1 MCSDKKAEVSDDKK
15 RPTLAARIRNLLS
28 AEFERLAPSDA
39 AGVLAAISTE
49 LQQMSEAGVSSISEM
64 SRTANPVS
72 EAWQS
77 EDDPVLA
84 YQEDGSVEVST
95 RAKDTTARLIN
106 EILNVG
112 AVMLDLD
119 PLPELNK
126 VVEVRFRFPEY
137 HLDFGTR
144 GRVVHAS
151 AKGCAIEMSHLDKED
166 RAAIEGLW
174 PDIQAAAEAPEAEE
188 ESDQDGADFDEAFD
202 DKKSSASQT
211 TQAPAGVKA
220 SDSVPVPSL
229 GRRPETQFR
238 RRVDLTNPD
247 VKVISSTQMGI
258 KAVTTRELY
267 GPAIPKV
274 DPSGEFDREEALA
287 EERIL
292 DIFLQLSQDGTTGM
306 VELVHESADAE
317 EPIVRQILLDSGF
330 VVEISREPRNAD
342 EELGPMLHRADRIT
356 KQQLSMSAA
365 HADEHDGTIERS
377 LLDLGILDPDR
388 IRQSIAGRLTYL
400 IREML
405 SLTDG
410 ELRIYQSSALP
421 AGFLPA
427 PPLRVHVAVERIAFK
442 RLYETYRQ
450 KPLKE
455 RESLAN
461 DYLEA
466 YPEVVPEEL
475 ERVERTLTEDSHSS
489 LLEKVV
495 NGRRRLKEVFT
506 ESTLG
511 HAETFALVHSLHR
524 MGLIRYDRSLHQT
537 VVRERF
543 RENVTVKYLSV
554 HKASYFEVLNVHWS
568 SYDDAIKKAYEE
580 LKIQFNPD
588 EVPENMEADVHK
600 RVGEIRDRVES
611 AYQVLARRDTRHA
624 YRKRVMPEYKLEHAI
639 PLFMKQ
645 SELAERRQQW
655 KEARDA
661 SLRVLEIAPDNE
673 QAAHKIE
680 RIEAILDNRLSP
692 DATES
697 NF

>member
-1 MCSDKKAEVSDDKK
+1 MSEEKK
-15 RPTLAARIRNLLS
+15 RPTLARRIRNLLS
-28 AEFERLAPSDA
+28 AEFDRLAPADA
-39 AGVLAAISTE
+39 AGVLSAISNE
-49 LQQMSEAGVSSISEM
+49 LNQMSEAGVSSISEM
-64 SRTANPVS
+64 SRTAGAVS
-72 EAWQS
+72 EVWQEDS
-77 EDDPVLA
+77 DDPRLIYA
-84 YQEDGSVEVST
+84 EDGSVEVRTSHS
-95 RAKDTTARLIN
+95 ATTARLVN

-126 VVEVRFRFPEY
+126 VVSVRFRFPEL
-137 HLDFGTR
+137 HLDFGTK

-151 AKGCAIEMSHLDKED
+151 AKGVAIEMSHLDKED
-166 RAAIEGLW
+166 RAALEGLW
-174 PDIQAAAEAPEAEE
+174 PDIQASAQAQEQEDVDSAERASA
-188 ESDQDGADFDEAFD
+188 QDRKAI
-202 DKKSSASQT
+202 SQT
-211 TQAPAGVKA
+211 TQAPGGVKA
-220 SDSVPVPSL
+220 SDSVPIPSL
-229 GRRPETQFR
+229 ARRPETQFR

-267 GPAIPKV
+267 GPAIPTIE
-274 DPSGEFDREEALA
+274 PTSEFDREEKLA
-287 EERIL
+287 EDRIL
-292 DIFLQLSQDGTTGM
+292 DIFLQLSQDGMTGM
-306 VELVHESADAE
+306 VELVHESAERD
-317 EPIVRQILLDSGF
+317 EPIRRQILLDSGF
-330 VVEISREPRNAD
+330 VVEVSREPRNAD
-342 EELGPMLHRADRIT
+342 EELGPMLFRADRIT

-365 HADEHDGTIERS
+365 HADEHGGSIERS

-400 IREML
+400 LRETL
-405 SLTDG
+405 SLSRG
-410 ELRIYQSSALP
+410 EVRIYPSGALP

-442 RLYETYRQ
+442 RLYENYRQ

-455 RESLAN
+455 REAIAN
-461 DYLEA
+461 DYLDA
-466 YPEVVPEEL
+466 YPEVVPEEI
-475 ERVERTLTEDSHSS
+475 ERVERTLTDDAHSL
-489 LLEKVV
+489 LLEKVI

-524 MGLIRYDRSLHQT
+524 MGLVRYDRSLHQT

-568 SYDDAIKKAYEE
+568 SYDDVIEKAYDE
-580 LKIQFNPD
+580 LKNQFDPD
-588 EVPENMEADVHK
+588 EVPEEMEADVHQ

-624 YRKRVMPEYKLEHAI
+624 YRKRVMPEYKLAHAI

-645 SELAERRQQW
+645 AELAERRRQW
-655 KEARDA
+655 TESKDA
-661 SLRVLEIAPDNE
+661 LHRVLEIEPE
-673 QAAHKIE
+673 QKAATLKLE

-697 NF
+697 TF